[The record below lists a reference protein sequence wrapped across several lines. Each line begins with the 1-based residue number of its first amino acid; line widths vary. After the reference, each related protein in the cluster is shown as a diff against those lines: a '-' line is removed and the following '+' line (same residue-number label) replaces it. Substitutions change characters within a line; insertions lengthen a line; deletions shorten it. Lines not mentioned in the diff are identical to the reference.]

1 MFDDQ
6 KRVLHPKLGEGIVR
20 PLNGLYCGRVL
31 VEFVGFT
38 RWVEID
44 DLEFLD

>member
-1 MFDDQ
+1 MFDVQ
-6 KRVLHPKLGEGIVR
+6 LRAVHPKLGEGIVR
-20 PLNGLYCGRVL
+20 PLNGMYCGRVL
-31 VEFVGFT
+31 VEFEGFV

>member
-1 MFDDQ
+1 MFDLQ
-6 KRVLHPKLGEGIVR
+6 KRVRVPKLGEGIVR
-20 PLNGLYCGRVL
+20 PMNGLYCGRIL
-31 VEFVGFT
+31 VEFDGFV